1 MAFHQWT
8 RWNQPP
14 TSRNLNSITVNTW
27 NLTELEIN
35 IYPPIIQRRDL
46 TTALNQIMRIPPWE
60 WRWLKYDEVSDSPSA
75 LNGVEFLF
83 RIYMEVSAKQIAVI
97 ITWVWVRMNQNA
109 RERDGLAW
117 EAMLQV
123 LLEQAS
129 KSFSEL
135 SIQPYF
141 GMHAPCVYI
150 NHIIIYCLHMLCS

>member
-1 MAFHQWT
+1 
-8 RWNQPP
+8 
-14 TSRNLNSITVNTW
+14 
-27 NLTELEIN
+27 
-35 IYPPIIQRRDL
+35 
-46 TTALNQIMRIPPWE
+46 
-60 WRWLKYDEVSDSPSA
+60 
-75 LNGVEFLF
+75 
-83 RIYMEVSAKQIAVI
+83 MEVSAKQIAVI

-141 GMHAPCVYI
+141 GMHAPCDPVYI
-150 NHIIIYCLHMLCS
+150 LII